1 MELQTLSNT
10 ELMNR
15 FSKLVQT
22 ERKITHLVLE
32 CISEIDIRKIYLER
46 AHPSLFDYLVKAF
59 GYSPSAAVRR
69 IESAR
74 LLREVPEIAIKI
86 EEGSLNLSQ
95 LSQVQQAIRITQK
108 QDSRKV
114 SSAEKLELLKK
125 IENTTKNQTEL
136 ILAKELNL
144 PVVREEKERIHQ
156 NESVTLT
163 ITFSKEQIA
172 LLEKASDLM
181 SHALPDHNWA
191 GLMTALAKKEIQR
204 RTGIKRSTEGKKPN
218 KADKPNTEGE
228 TNNVVH
234 EHKNIFTKAMAPIGR
249 KAIKPNLRK
258 IIFAKDKCCQFKDP
272 LTNKICGSLRFLEID
287 HIQPI
292 WAGGDNLADNLRI
305 LCSQHNK
312 FKYAKESGSHPL
324 RL

>member
-1 MELQTLSNT
+1 MDLRTLSNI

-15 FSKLVQT
+15 FGKLVQT

-32 CISEIDIRKIYLER
+32 CISEIDVRKIYLEM
-46 AHPSLFDYLVKAF
+46 AYPSLFEFLTKVF

-95 LSQVQQAIRITQK
+95 LSQVQQAIRINQK
-108 QDSRKV
+108 QESRKIPTD
-114 SSAEKLELLKK
+114 EKRELLKK
-125 IENTTKNQTEL
+125 IENSTQNQTEL

-144 PVVREEKERIHQ
+144 PLITEEKERIHQ

-172 LLEKASDLM
+172 ILEKASDLM
-181 SHALPDHNWA
+181 SHALPDHKWA
-191 GLMTALAKKEIQR
+191 EIITALAEKEIQR
-204 RTGIKRSTEGKKPN
+204 RTEIKRSN
-218 KADKPNTEGE
+218 QARDNTYPVIKRNLPA
-228 TNNVVH
+228 T
-234 EHKNIFTKAMAPIGR
+234 R
-249 KAIKPNLRK
+249 KAIRPNLRK
-258 IIFAKDKCCQFKDP
+258 TIFEKDQCCQFKDP
-272 LTNKICGSLRFLEID
+272 LTNKICGSVRFLEID

-292 WAGGDNLADNLRI
+292 WTGGDNSADNLRI

-312 FKYAKESGSHPL
+312 FKYAKESGLHPL
-324 RL
+324 RR

>member
-59 GYSPSAAVRR
+59 GYSPSAVVRR

-74 LLREVPEIAIKI
+74 LLREVPEIASKI

-95 LSQVQQAIRITQK
+95 LSQVQQAIRMTQK

-114 SSAEKLELLKK
+114 PIDEKRKLLKK
-125 IENTTKNQTEL
+125 IENTTQNQTEL

-181 SHALPDHNWA
+181 SHALPNHKWA
-191 GLMTALAKKEIQR
+191 DVITALAQKEIQR
-204 RTGIKRSTEGKKPN
+204 RTEIKRPTEVKKPN
-218 KADKPNTEGE
+218 KAAKPNTERKL
-228 TNNVVH
+228 NLVH
-234 EHKNIFTKAMAPIGR
+234 DHKNIVIKAMAPIAR

-258 IIFAKDKCCQFKDP
+258 TIFATDKCCQFKDP
-272 LTNKICGSLRFLEID
+272 LTNKICGSRRFLEID

-292 WAGGDNLADNLRI
+292 WAGGDNSAENLRI

-312 FKYAKESGSHPL
+312 FKYAKESGLHPL
-324 RL
+324 RV

>member
-1 MELQTLSNT
+1 MELRTLSNI

-15 FSKLVQT
+15 FGKLVQT
-22 ERKITHLVLE
+22 ERRITHLVLE
-32 CISEIDIRKIYLER
+32 VISEIDVRKIYLER
-46 AHPSLFDYLVKAF
+46 AYPSLFEFLTKVF

-74 LLREVPEIAIKI
+74 LMREVPEIAIKI

-95 LSQVQQAIRITQK
+95 LSQVQQAIRISQK
-108 QDSRKV
+108 QKSHRV
-114 SSAEKLELLKK
+114 QTSEKRELLKK
-125 IENTTKNQTEL
+125 IENTTQNQTEL

-144 PVVREEKERIHQ
+144 PLITEEKERIHQ

-172 LLEKASDLM
+172 ILENASDLM
-181 SHALPDHNWA
+181 SHALPNQKWA
-191 GLMTALAKKEIQR
+191 DVMTALALKEIQR
-204 RTGIKRSTEGKKPN
+204 RTEIKKSNRFAAPSKTEVLSDGDELKPIIP
-218 KADKPNTEGE
+218 A
-228 TNNVVH
+228 
-234 EHKNIFTKAMAPIGR
+234 AR
-249 KAIKPNLRK
+249 KAIRSNLRK
-258 IIFAKDKCCQFKDP
+258 TTFANDKCCQFKDP
-272 LTNKICGSLRFLEID
+272 LTNKICGSVRFLEID

-292 WAGGDNLADNLRI
+292 WAGGDNSADNLRI

-324 RL
+324 RR